1 MKSLLM
7 RWIWL
12 LTIVLASSMAARAP
26 PGLNVKLVDAS
37 PVSFDAQVANFGD
50 QFQDALIYEAVVMLP
65 PDDATMC
72 NFPSSL
78 QNMTV
83 SETQDLSSSIALLV
97 ARGDCPF
104 DQKARVML
112 EMQEKLTS
120 SLQYLIV
127 YNHNASEPK
136 QLIVMSTS
144 ANRTSLSDLDRIGA
158 LFIATDDAEWMI
170 SKISLYANQTGLDYT
185 FLSNASRNWDLK
197 ITMEVRSP
205 HVYAGSGGTSS
216 SDQGGSTIT
225 FYWLRFVLFALLIL
239 SPCIRAGYL
248 WYSGGGRILFRRNEQ
263 GRVVGLQYVRPMPY
277 WFATGAEMRTGYVE
291 HEVSVLTEEQV
302 LALPE
307 LIYKSAREIERDNPD
322 DEDNTTA
329 TKESKDSELETTE
342 VEKSGYERSAEKVNH
357 SRLKEIASDGINSDQ
372 ETRIESLSDS
382 GLSTTCTMCS
392 ICIEEFEDGETIRV
406 LPKCKHGF
414 HFDCIKPWLTER
426 QSCCPLCKT
435 NVLTPNGANQDNS
448 ENQDSPA

>member
-1 MKSLLM
+1 MALVFAN
-7 RWIWL
+7 
-12 LTIVLASSMAARAP
+12 TMAARAP
-26 PGLNVKLVDAS
+26 PGLLVTFVDS
-37 PVSFDAQVANFGD
+37 SRVSFDAQVANFGD
-50 QFQDALIYEAVVMLP
+50 QFQDSFTYEAVVMLP

-78 QNMTV
+78 YNMTV
-83 SETQDLSSSIALLV
+83 SESQNLSRSIALMV

-127 YNHNASEPK
+127 YNHNASEPD
-136 QLIVMSTS
+136 QSIVMSTS

-158 LFIATDDAEWMI
+158 MFISTHDAELMI
-170 SKISLYANQTGLDYT
+170 AKIRLYSNQTGLDYT
-185 FLSNASRNWDLK
+185 FLSNASRNWDLQIK
-197 ITMEVRSP
+197 MEVGP
-205 HVYAGSGGTSS
+205 PQVYGGSGSTSS
-216 SDQGGSTIT
+216 NDQGSSTAT

-277 WFATGAEMRTGYVE
+277 WFATGAEMRMGHAE
-291 HEVSVLTEEQV
+291 HQVTVLTEDQV

-307 LIYKSAREIERDNPD
+307 LVYKSARDVERDEPD
-322 DEDNTTA
+322 NEANTTA
-329 TKESKDSELETTE
+329 TKESKDSELESAE
-342 VEKSGYERSAEKVNH
+342 VEKADDETSEEKIDH
-357 SRLKEIASDGINSDQ
+357 SSIKEVAADGKDCDQ
-372 ETRIESLSDS
+372 EICVELSSDA
-382 GLSTTCTMCS
+382 GLTTTCTMCS
-392 ICIEEFEDGETIRV
+392 ICIDEFEDGETIRV

-435 NVLTPNGANQDNS
+435 NVLTPDGVDHENN